1 MITVTR
7 LNGPAFVLNADLI
20 ERIEETPDTV
30 IVLID
35 GTTYVVIESAEEI
48 VQRIREAKAS
58 IIALSHLMQQHQN
71 TPGAPAPTLR
81 VVPTSDPES

>member
-30 IVLID
+30 IVLVD
-35 GTTYVVIESAEEI
+35 GTTYVVTESASEI
-48 VQRIREAKAS
+48 VARVREAKAS
-58 IIALSHLMQQHQN
+58 IIALSNLIEHRNQ
-71 TPGAPAPTLR
+71 GAPNLR
-81 VVPTSDPES
+81 VVPTTVDDPES

>member
-30 IVLID
+30 IVLVD

-48 VQRIREAKAS
+48 VLRIREAKAS
-58 IIALSHLMQQHQN
+58 IIALSHLIKHPEQ
-71 TPGAPAPTLR
+71 TGPTLR
-81 VVPTSDPES
+81 VVPTTDPEH